1 LSTLV
6 AQPTLTVTDLG
17 RAQRFYTKILGFRL
31 TDRASGQVGLSAPH
45 LSCDLV
51 LEAAA
56 PGGEPPARE
65 SQGPLRMPVAT
76 LAALAEACDRLAR
89 SGARI
94 MIIERPQRLSV
105 HTTDPDGHALELFT
119 ATDPKVAPPPRP
131 RALTL
136 DGLRTHG

>member
-1 LSTLV
+1 LRTLV
-6 AQPTLTVTDLG
+6 AHPTLTVADLG
-17 RAQRFYTKILGFRL
+17 RAQRFYTKILGFQVMGS
-31 TDRASGQVGLSAPH
+31 ASGQVVLSAPH

-56 PGGEPPARE
+56 GGWESPARE
-65 SQGPLRMPVAT
+65 SQGPLRLSVAT
-76 LAALAEACDRLAR
+76 RAALAEACDRVAR
-89 SGARI
+89 SGARV

-119 ATDPKVAPPPRP
+119 ADHSALPPPRP

-136 DGLRTHG
+136 DGLKAHG